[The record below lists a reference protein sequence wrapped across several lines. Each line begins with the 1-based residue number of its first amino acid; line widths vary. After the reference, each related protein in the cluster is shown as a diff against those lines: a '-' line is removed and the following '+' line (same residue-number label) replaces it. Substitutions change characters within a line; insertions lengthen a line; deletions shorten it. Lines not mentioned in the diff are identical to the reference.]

1 MDTNN
6 TEREFITL
14 VDEDGKVIEFELI
27 DAVEMDGV
35 QYFAMIPAIESEE
48 FLNDDGELVILKA
61 IEDNGEEILASID
74 DDDEFEKVSQY
85 FLKRLEEL
93 FEGCDD
99 DCCCDEEC
107 HCGDHCDSE

>member
-35 QYFAMIPAIESEE
+35 QYFAIVEASDADKTFCEYGIVKVVVE
-48 FLNDDGELVILKA
+48 G
-61 IEDNGEEILASID
+61 GEEMLVSID
-74 DDDEFEKVSQY
+74 DNNEYYKVADYFDEH
-85 FLKRLEEL
+85 LA
-93 FEGCDD
+93 
-99 DCCCDEEC
+99 
-107 HCGDHCDSE
+107 SEIDYDADGND